1 MKKINNIQIIQAL
14 NSGGTAEVYLGVDE
28 YTGTP
33 VAVKELK
40 PSFFKSEFVR
50 EKFLEEANQYLYLDH
65 PNIVKLKDFIKHNET
80 HYLVMEYVDGKNL
93 SDHISQVTGPIPIQ
107 NIALILNEVL
117 SAIGYVHTQ
126 GLIHLDIKPANIMLS
141 DRNEIKVIDFG
152 ISHDSKGK
160 SLDSV
165 MGSPA
170 YMSPEQIDGKNIDF
184 LSDIYSLG
192 ITLYEMVSG
201 KLPFSFCESKDEMFS
216 AIKNKNVPTI
226 KVPYDFDEI
235 YQDKINEIIQKAT
248 KKNKKDRYQSCEEFQ
263 RDLLEFI

>member
-1 MKKINNIQIIQAL
+1 LKKINNIQIIQAL